1 MAKSS
6 DNPHTQ
12 NHLKRSSEEMLN
24 ASHPQIK
31 NHATTVKE
39 AQEFI
44 KVEMEDCIY
53 DNHPDFIDNMFDK
66 IDETEC
72 QQILDTLQENGL
84 WTPEMISATGEVDP
98 AHWTHLPRE
107 PPNEASLYAP
117 LTDILNAITELVP
130 NNTHDDVR
138 LVWKDKHS
146 IAPSTLWKGTNTN
159 TRPDIIA
166 EYASTETEL
175 DDATAEEPWWY
186 RIAIILELKKL
197 SPEATPTLLQMLQYA
212 RQVFKEQPF
221 RRFLFGFTF
230 HRTGMTFWHC
240 DRAGTIG
247 SEMVDIHQSPLAF
260 IQCIAS
266 CALMKP
272 VEHGYDPTL
281 RAYDS
286 IAKEEYLPWKMPRT
300 VMMEEKA
307 SKHPVLPD
315 ICWVVDM
322 PSYGPDGKSQREDFV
337 LFTAISLNRGEVVKG
352 RAGRVWLAHKR
363 DEVEKDMPLKEQEI
377 FVFKDNWH
385 DIRRPTEGEHY
396 EGQGP
401 VDGIAKLYTYET
413 VKVDNEIDSTSN
425 ARRSL
430 EPTPD
435 AKPLRLQV
443 IHNPPADKFQTY
455 IEASMQRYADNLPI
469 DIADLRRWI
478 DMLERGASQP
488 VYHREH
494 HRLLLRSYGHPITE
508 FVSRKELVVVFRCA
522 VNGHW
527 LLVLMKYLHRDV
539 SRGNVVITDA
549 DITSPN
555 KGVLI
560 DQDYT
565 IGNFDVHTA
574 TECDTRTGTPAFMAV
589 ELLTGSPMMLQDE
602 RPQTQRKLTR
612 EEKSTRIKNKKLAT
626 ADTKS
631 KKGETAPIYHSPIHD
646 LESFF
651 WLLCWICLTRSGP
664 STSRLGELDVK
675 SNKDDQKI
683 ALLIHDLFREEDM
696 IKLGE
701 NKRKYFVNSKYFAEL
716 LASLSPYFADF
727 DSLIEELRGVLYYA
741 YENQGFDGL
750 HEDFLE
756 HLDLFI
762 DWLDQNEVDI
772 PLVKNQADMIKRAE
786 WRRMQHAYK
795 VFEDAGGVDDT
806 EVPGDDEPGSPTP
819 AKRLKTTSRK

>member
-1 MAKSS
+1 MAKSG

-72 QQILDTLQENGL
+72 QQILDTLQANGL
-84 WTPEMISATGEVDP
+84 WTPEATSATDE
-98 AHWTHLPRE
+98 T
-107 PPNEASLYAP
+107 SLYAP

-146 IAPSTLWKGTNTN
+146 IAPSTLWQGTNTN

-166 EYASTETEL
+166 EYASTETALEE
-175 DDATAEEPWWY
+175 ATAEEPWWY
-186 RIAIILELKKL
+186 RIAIILEVKKFG
-197 SPEATPTLLQMLQYA
+197 PAVIPTLLQMLQYA

-240 DRAGTIG
+240 DRAGAIG

-363 DEVEKDMPLKEQEI
+363 DEVEKGIPREKREI

-396 EGQGP
+396 DDQGP

-413 VKVDNEIDSTSN
+413 VKVDNEIDSTSK
-425 ARRSL
+425 ARRGL
-430 EPTPD
+430 EPKPD

-443 IHNPPADKFQTY
+443 IPNPPDDKIQTY
-455 IEASMQRYADNLPI
+455 IEDSMQRYANTLPI
-469 DIADLRRWI
+469 DIANLRHWI

-494 HRLLLRSYGHPITE
+494 HRLLLRSYGHPITD
-508 FVSRKELVVVFRCA
+508 FVSREELVVVFRCA

-527 LLVLMKYLHRDV
+527 LLVLLKYLHRDV
-539 SRGNVVITDA
+539 SRGNIVITDA

-589 ELLTGSPMMLQDE
+589 ELLTGTPMIFKKPEEPTNLLQLM
-602 RPQTQRKLTR
+602 QNQNAKT
-612 EEKSTRIKNKKLAT
+612 EEGAT
-626 ADTKS
+626 GNHKA
-631 KKGETAPIYHSPIHD
+631 TAPIYHSPVHD

-651 WLLCWICLTRSGP
+651 WLLCWICITRSGP
-664 STSRLGELDVK
+664 STSRLGDLDVK
-675 SNKDDQKI
+675 FNKDDQKI
-683 ALLIHDLFREEDM
+683 ALLNHELFEEEDM
-696 IKLGE
+696 VKLGD
-701 NKRKYFVNSKYFAEL
+701 NKRKYFCDGNFFNEL
-716 LASLSPYFADF
+716 VGSFSPYFAKF
-727 DSLIEELRGVLYYA
+727 SLLVRSLRLTLYSA
-741 YENQGFDGL
+741 YKNQKFDGL

-756 HLDLFI
+756 MFDVFI
-762 DWLDQNEVDI
+762 NWLKQNEVDI
-772 PLVKNQADMIKRAE
+772 PLVEHQVEMIKRTK
-786 WRRMQHAYK
+786 WRRMQHAYR
-795 VFEDAGGVDDT
+795 VSEDTVRVDNM
-806 EVPGDDEPGSPTP
+806 EEQEEDEPGSPTP
-819 AKRLKTTSRK
+819 AKRLKTTK